1 MKKSAVILLLS
12 LFYFFTVFLTL
23 NRHSR
28 TGIQNYHSEIWAD
41 KAGYYIYLPSFFIYN
56 FDGKKLPKKIDTFTG
71 NGFVIEKNIDSVYD
85 DCTIVKVYSNWVFFD
100 PEPGGFKQQFETECG
115 DIIFDER
122 KFKVGDKVNRKKHK
136 K

>member
-1 MKKSAVILLLS
+1 MFDIPTYLIPI
-12 LFYFFTVFLTL
+12 FLTL
-23 NRHSR
+23 LN
-28 TGIQNYHSEIWAD
+28 TEI
-41 KAGYYIYLPSFFIYN
+41 
-56 FDGKKLPKKIDTFTG
+56 KKDTIVYKPKQI
-71 NGFVIEKNIDSVYD
+71 VIEKNIDSVYD